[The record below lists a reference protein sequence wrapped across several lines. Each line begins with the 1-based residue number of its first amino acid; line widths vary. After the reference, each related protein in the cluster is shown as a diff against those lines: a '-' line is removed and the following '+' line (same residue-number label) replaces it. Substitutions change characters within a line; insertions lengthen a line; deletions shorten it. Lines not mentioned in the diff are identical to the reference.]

1 MSALGHSSLFSQKRR
16 DYSMTDHMI
25 ELDRRVRRILKEAP
39 NECYCSKDEIE
50 FYAELQNIYEYLTKL
65 KH

>member
-1 MSALGHSSLFSQKRR
+1 
-16 DYSMTDHMI
+16 MTDHMI
-25 ELDRRVRRILKEAP
+25 ELDKRVRRILKEAP
-39 NECYCSKDEIE
+39 DECYCSKDEIE